1 MRHNGDDC
9 LMMVRTRP
17 GHPDS
22 VQRHTPQRAL
32 RIGYTG
38 ALFKGE

>member
-1 MRHNGDDC
+1 MRHNGDDR
-9 LMMVRTRP
+9 LLLVRTSLR
-17 GHPDS
+17 HPDS
-22 VQRHTPQRAL
+22 VHRRAPQRAL

>member
-9 LMMVRTRP
+9 LMMVRAGASRS
-17 GHPDS
+17 DS
-22 VQRHTPQRAL
+22 VHRPSAPWGW

>member
-9 LMMVRTRP
+9 LMMVRTRSVW
-17 GHPDS
+17 PDS
-22 VQRHTPQRAL
+22 VHHPRSPRAW

>member
-1 MRHNGDDC
+1 MRHKGDDC
-9 LMMVRTRP
+9 LMMVRTRSVLS
-17 GHPDS
+17 DS
-22 VQRHTPQRAL
+22 VHHLSAPRAW